1 MARANAHAQVHSDRG
16 DDSLHEEETRRREPE
31 DVRRRQLIDATIE
44 SLAEIGFNAST
55 LAQIARRAGVSPGLV
70 AHYFGDKDGLLEAT
84 LRSLSLRLYRAT
96 AARLAMAGDAR
107 GRVQA
112 LIDANLAPEEFD
124 QRTSSVWLAFW
135 GQVLHSE
142 RLRRVQ
148 RIYQARMLANLRHD
162 LRSLVAPGDVHRVA
176 ITIAAVID
184 GLWLRSSLS
193 AAGETDSV
201 SARQV
206 ASLFVDAQIT
216 AARTSLAAPAPAT
229 DGSPCMTSRPPLHA
243 NHIGGRYR
251 PTGGATFETRN
262 PATGEVLAE
271 IEIAGE
277 PEVEAAVAAARQGQ
291 KRWAAMTGAER
302 GRILKRA
309 AELLRARND
318 ELAQL
323 ETLDTGKPIQETS
336 VVDVLSGADCLEY
349 YAGLA
354 ASLSGEHVDLGPSAF
369 GYTRRE
375 PLGIVAGIGA
385 WNYPLQIAC
394 WKSAPALACGNAMI
408 FKPAELTPLTA
419 LKLAEIYVEAG
430 VPEGVFSVV
439 QGFADT
445 GRLLT
450 RHPAIAKVSLTGEV
464 GTGKKVMTDAA
475 GTLKYVTLEL
485 GGKSPLI
492 VFDDADL
499 DDAVSG
505 AMLGNFY
512 SAGEVCS
519 NGTRVFVH
527 EKVRAAFLDRLVA
540 RVAKMVVG
548 DPLDP
553 ATQVGALISP
563 DHMEKVLSYIAKG
576 KAEGARVLVGG
587 ERVVANGLGKGTFVA
602 PTVFDGCADGMSI
615 VREEIFG
622 PVMAVLSFTDEDEVI
637 ARANDT
643 EFGLAAGVFTRDL
656 ARGHRVIGQLEAGT
670 CWINHYNI
678 TPIELP
684 FGGVKQ
690 SGLGR
695 ENGKAAIE
703 HYTQLKSVYVNLGR
717 VEAPY

>member
-1 MARANAHAQVHSDRG
+1 MDNSARQDEAAVTG
-16 DDSLHEEETRRREPE
+16 GRRRESE
-31 DVRRRQLIDATIE
+31 EVRRQQLIEATID

-55 LAQIARRAGVSPGLV
+55 LAQIAGRAGVSPGLV

-84 LRSLSLRLYRAT
+84 LRFL
-96 AARLAMAGDAR
+96 AARVAR
-107 GRVQA
+107 GTAWRLAAAASPRERVEA
-112 LIDANLAPEEFD
+112 VIEANLAPEEFGKPS
-124 QRTSSVWLAFW
+124 SSVWLAFW
-135 GQVLHSE
+135 GQALHSE

-148 RIYQARMLANLRHD
+148 KVYQSRMRSNLRHA
-162 LRSLVAPGDVHRVA
+162 LRPLVREEEADRAAIAVA
-176 ITIAAVID
+176 AIID
-184 GLWLRSSLS
+184 GLWLRSTLS
-193 AAGETDSV
+193 ATGETDST
-201 SARQV
+201 SAR
-206 ASLFVDAQIT
+206 AIATAFVDAQI
-216 AARTSLAAPAPAT
+216 AAAPRNSVVGAPAILR
-229 DGSPCMTSRPPLHA
+229 SRH
-243 NHIGGRYR
+243 
-251 PTGGATFETRN
+251 FETVN

-271 IEIAGE
+271 IAIDGEAEI
-277 PEVEAAVAAARQGQ
+277 EAAVAAARKGQ
-291 KRWAAMTGAER
+291 KLWAVMTGAER
-302 GRILKRA
+302 GRVLKRVA
-309 AELLRARND
+309 DILRSRND
-318 ELAQL
+318 ELARL

-336 VVDVLSGADCLEY
+336 VVDVLSGADCIDY

-354 ASLSGEHVDLGPSAF
+354 ATLAGEHVDLGPGAF

-375 PLGIVAGIGA
+375 PLGVVAGIGA

-419 LKLAEIYVEAG
+419 VKLAEIMREAG
-430 VPEGVFSVV
+430 VPDGVFQVV

-450 RHPAIAKVSLTGEV
+450 RHPNIAKVSLTGEV
-464 GTGKKVMTDAA
+464 GTGKKVMADASA
-475 GTLKYVTLEL
+475 TLKQVTLEL

-492 VFDDADL
+492 VFEDTDL

-505 AMLGNFY
+505 ALLANFY

-527 EKVRAAFLDRLVA
+527 ESVRSAFLEKLVA
-540 RVAKMVVG
+540 RVEKMVVG

-553 ATQVGALISP
+553 ATQVGALISQP
-563 DHMEKVLSYIAKG
+563 HMEKVLSYIARGRAGGAKLLTG
-576 KAEGARVLVGG
+576 GYRVTEG
-587 ERVVANGLGKGTFVA
+587 GLDRGCFVA
-602 PTVFDGCADGMSI
+602 PTVFDGCHDDMAI

-622 PVMAVLSFTDEDEVI
+622 PVMAVLSFEDEAEVVS
-637 ARANDT
+637 RANDT
-643 EFGLAAGVFTRDL
+643 RFGLAAGVFTRDL
-656 ARGHRVIGQLEAGT
+656 ARAHRVIARLEAGT
-670 CWINHYNI
+670 CWINHYNV

-703 HYTQLKSVYVNLGR
+703 HYTQLKSVYVNLGS